1 MLYTS
6 YSDLIKNPDGNQSS
20 DGGSSGSNGRRKKR
34 GLLGKIRLA
43 ALCLIL
49 VLLVAIHPR
58 VFPSIIGAL
67 FQFEAWR
74 NGVSLSIGRIRADLF
89 EPIVFENTVCIYRAE
104 TGAVTRLEIRRAR
117 AWLAWSN
124 IFPAPVNGWIHSAA
138 KAANFQPLGQNG
150 IWLQELELDGVTAK
164 LALPGANTE
173 AFHEAAHVRWLR
185 SAFGRWSPRPGLIMV
200 RDADVIVERD
210 GDYFR
215 SSGVNFSLGETTP
228 GTFRATQVLWKAG
241 RVRNVFHNV
250 GGLTSLQDSRVTF
263 AGLILTPEVTVQ
275 AFTVSVGDIA
285 EGKFTLSTRV
295 AAFGGAIEAE
305 AETAIADQQLRFD
318 VTGTFSKI
326 NVAGLAG
333 FLGLSEAAG
342 GTVNEGRFSFRGTP
356 RDFSHAEATVRLEAG
371 SFQWDSRQWDSLVLG
386 LSLLEQRL
394 QVPELRLRQGK
405 NQLTL
410 TGNMALPQAGAKWWE
425 RQFDFKVDADIQ
437 NLTDLSALL
446 LPEFKYAAGRL
457 FVKGAVSSTGRHGE
471 KPPDFEGQLI
481 VSGNGLQ
488 WRTAPI
494 DVVQA
499 ALLFHGRELKVITAQ
514 CLHGEDYL
522 RGTGQISLGDGSYSG
537 EWRLSARD
545 LATYKAVLTPH
556 FLPAPL
562 GGGVDAT
569 WAGTGSGARHEG
581 KFGVQLRRFHF
592 LGPGGTLPL
601 DAECQGKYR
610 PGEVQLENLRLA
622 EDGTSLTAGVSI
634 GPSAVNVRGLRVQH
648 QGRLWLQGDAFLPLD
663 LWQRWPDVNFA
674 RLLNDDTVSSI
685 RLAATDLDLRQASR
699 LTGIDWPLAGTITGL
714 VSADGAL
721 GSLKLGGS
729 LQLAGG
735 RVPLNWQG
743 TSVHDVQGTF
753 ALDGPSIR
761 LADAA
766 GKHAGGDFTLAGK
779 LDLSKPRTPVIEA
792 EGSGTHQSEGFQFS
806 LKGPVATPVLASQ
819 GATPFSGTG
828 IPTPKPP
835 EK

>member
-1 MLYTS
+1 MLYST
-6 YSDLIKNPDGNQSS
+6 YSDLIKNPDGNRPS
-20 DGGSSGSNGRRKKR
+20 DGGTSGSGERRKKR
-34 GLLGKIRLA
+34 SLLGKIRLA
-43 ALCLIL
+43 ALCVIL
-49 VLLVAIHPR
+49 VLVVAIHPR
-58 VFPSIIGAL
+58 VFPGIIGAL
-67 FQFEAWR
+67 FHFEAWR
-74 NGVSLSIGRIRADLF
+74 NGVSLSMGRIKADLF
-89 EPIVFENTVCIYRAE
+89 QPIVIEKAVWTYRAE
-104 TGAVTRLEIRRAR
+104 TGAVTRVEIPRTR

-124 IFPAPVNGWIHSAA
+124 IFPAPVSGWLRSAA
-138 KAANFQPLGQNG
+138 KAANLQTTGQNG
-150 IWLQELELDGVTAK
+150 IWFQELEIDGMTAK
-164 LALPGANTE
+164 LSVPGANSE
-173 AFHEAAHVRWLR
+173 VFDEAAHIRWLR
-185 SAFGRWSPRPGLIMV
+185 SAFGRWTPHPSLISV

-215 SSGVNFSLGETTP
+215 MSGATFSLGETTP
-228 GTFRATQVLWKAG
+228 GTFRATQVRWKLG
-241 RVRNVFHNV
+241 SVRNAFDNV
-250 GGLTSLQDSRVTF
+250 GGLTSLQGARVIF

-275 AFTVSVGDIA
+275 TFSVSIGDIA

-305 AETAIADQQLRFD
+305 TETTIADKQLQFD

-386 LSLLEQRL
+386 LSLLDRRL

-410 TGNMALPQAGAKWWE
+410 KGNMALPQAGAKWWE

-437 NLTDLSALL
+437 NLTELSALM
-446 LPEFKYAAGRL
+446 LPEFKYAAGQL
-457 FVKGAVSSTGRHGE
+457 FIKGAVSGTGMQGE

-499 ALLFHGRELKVITAQ
+499 ALVFHGRELKVITAQ

-545 LATYKAVLTPH
+545 LATYKAVLTPY

-569 WAGTGSGARHEG
+569 WAGTGSGAKHEG
-581 KFGVQLRRFHF
+581 KFAVQLRRFHL

-601 DAECQGKYR
+601 DAECQGKYQ

-634 GPSAVNVRGLRVQH
+634 GPSAVHLRGLRVQH
-648 QGRLWLQGDAFLPLD
+648 QDRLWLQGDAFLPLD
-663 LWQRWPDVNFA
+663 LWQRWPDINFA
-674 RLLNDDTVSSI
+674 NLLNDETVSSI
-685 RLAATDLDLRQASR
+685 RLAATDLDLRQTSR
-699 LTGIDWPLAGTITGL
+699 LTGIDWPLAGKITGL

-721 GSLKLGGS
+721 GALKLGGS
-729 LQLAGG
+729 LELAGG
-735 RVPLNWQG
+735 RVPLNWEG
-743 TSVHDVQGTF
+743 TTVNDVRGTF
-753 ALDGPSIR
+753 TLDGSSIR

-766 GKHAGGDFTLAGK
+766 GKHGGGDFTLAGT
-779 LDLSKPRTPVIEA
+779 LDLTKPRTPVIEA
-792 EGSGTHQSEGFQFS
+792 EGSGTHQSEQFQFS
-806 LKGPVATPVLASQ
+806 LRGPVAKPVLASQ
-819 GATPFSGTG
+819 GAAPFSGTA
-828 IPTPKPP
+828 IPTATTPGK
-835 EK
+835 